1 VVDPNR
7 LKIDGLV
14 ALFLYLRQLCY
25 LKDGRIFEAL
35 SIERNDMGLDVS
47 DPDPRGSLEIKAYN
61 QSAKDFS

>member
-14 ALFLYLRQLCY
+14 AFLYLRQLCY
-25 LKDGRIFEAL
+25 LKNGRIFETL
-35 SIERNDMGLDVS
+35 SLERNDMGLDVS
-47 DPDPRGSLEIKAYN
+47 NPDPRGSLEIKAYN